1 MNDNLDNQDSNNIE
15 DIILTLKDE
24 KFYLRLQNFGLL
36 VKGDDLS
43 STYKELVEKKKERVS
58 MMKEL
63 NIDIPVNRPKR
74 DFFRHRARIDLGIVL
89 GFFLKTIIF
98 AIVFLLVVGIVGPK
112 LNGIMETHLSQLGSM
127 AKRNMNDF
135 INLPFDIVR
144 YKIAPGVK
152 RRINNVKPF
161 DVLEKALYKQ
171 AEGRPME
178 PERQEKIIKS
188 MRVVVHRLKPF
199 VEEIRPLFKDG
210 VAHSP

>member
-1 MNDNLDNQDSNNIE
+1 MNDNIGNQENANE
-15 DIILTLKDE
+15 DIILNLKDE
-24 KFYLRLQNFGLL
+24 KFYLRLQKFGLM

-43 STYKELVEKKKERVS
+43 STYKELMEKKKKRIS
-58 MMKEL
+58 IMKEL
-63 NIDIPVNRPKR
+63 NLDIPVNLPKR
-74 DFFRHRARIDLGIVL
+74 GSARYLARIDSERAL

-98 AIVFLLVVGIVGPK
+98 AVVFLFVVGIVGPK
-112 LNGIMETHLSQLGSM
+112 LNGMMGAHLSQLGSM

-135 INLPFDIVR
+135 ITLPFDIVR

-188 MRVVVHRLKPF
+188 LRVIVQRLKPF
-199 VEEIRPLFKDG
+199 IDELRPLFKG
-210 VAHSP
+210 EESRVP